1 MVPFACCLLDADFLM
16 RYKYS
21 EDYVRDGIQS
31 LKGCARYVHN
41 KSTLDDRIQLDRAV
55 KEAISWLRFD
65 PSSLA
70 FLGYL
75 EAAVGLKEVFSV
87 LEQFDSVFRSINF
100 N

>member
-1 MVPFACCLLDADFLM
+1 MVPFADCLLDADFLM

-21 EDYVRDGIQS
+21 EDYARDGIQS